1 MHIPMQSYQASEHNH
16 HPKSFIFLPSQR
28 PKKQPLLW
36 FFSLEKF
43 PCSRISLKWKSHSMN
58 YFYIASFTWHNFWES
73 SILFCKYQK
82 VTAIPRVTYS
92 PLGGGLAV
100 SSFELLIKLLW
111 LYTSLSMNMF
121 SFLNS
126 EVARSWVGACVSS
139 LRNQPIFLQSICAIF
154 TFLPTVWELQL
165 LPNLIKIRCCQSL
178 MSAIKVDV

>member
-82 VTAIPRVTYS
+82 VTSYTTGNLFPSWWRT
-92 PLGGGLAV
+92 GC
-100 SSFELLIKLLW
+100 FQLW
-111 LYTSLSMNMF
+111 ATNKTAMTIYKPFYEYVFISQQWS
-121 SFLNS
+121 
-126 EVARSWVGACVSS
+126 C
-139 LRNQPIFLQSICAIF
+139 
-154 TFLPTVWELQL
+154 
-165 LPNLIKIRCCQSL
+165 
-178 MSAIKVDV
+178 